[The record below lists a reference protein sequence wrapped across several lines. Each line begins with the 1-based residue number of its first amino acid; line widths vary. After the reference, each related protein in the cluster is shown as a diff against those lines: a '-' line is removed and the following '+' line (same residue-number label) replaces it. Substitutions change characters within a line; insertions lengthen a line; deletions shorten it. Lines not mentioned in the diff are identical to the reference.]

1 MTLTIQDIAF
11 EGVYTSPS
19 MKGFILAVGKC
30 RLKQLHPE
38 TRFINIESPRVF
50 DIYLNGHRA
59 ATFTIAARPTLV
71 NPRNVCQPA
80 MRIEMRSGSSAYE
93 VRYCR
98 TSWLPSTIICLYVG
112 PVISPRT
119 ANAALVR
126 ASLTDRYC
134 VTDHKRRIRLMARTL
149 FTAHSPSESPTPGDP
164 ITPIMSRPTTPPLGP
179 PPPTTFHT
187 LDTPIKE
194 PPRLRY
200 LSPPVHYFPDTPMV
214 PTPQDSDSE
223 PSSPILREIRL
234 QANRIQGNICSS
246 INRMERRLLS
256 RLDALDQGFE
266 VPYWTPPSSPSD
278 PRFRRVD

>member
-1 MTLTIQDIAF
+1 MVLTVQDIAF

-30 RLKQLHPE
+30 RLKQLQPE
-38 TRFINIESPRVF
+38 TRFINVESPRVF

-80 MRIEMRSGSSAYE
+80 MRIEMRSDSSAHE

-98 TSWLPSTIICLYVG
+98 TSWLPSTVICLYVG

-126 ASLTDRYC
+126 VSLTDRYC
-134 VTDHKRRIRLMARTL
+134 VTDHKGRIRLMARTL
-149 FTAHSPSESPTPGDP
+149 FTAHSSSTPPTPDEP
-164 ITPIMSRPTTPPLGP
+164 ATPIMSCPTTPPR
-179 PPPTTFHT
+179 TFHT

-200 LSPPVHYFPDTPMV
+200 LSPPVHHFPNTPMV
-214 PTPQDSDSE
+214 PTPQSSEPE

-234 QANRIQGNICSS
+234 QANRIQSNVCSS
-246 INRMERRLLS
+246 ISRMENRLS
-256 RLDALDQGFE
+256 TRLDALSQRIE

-278 PRFRRVD
+278 PRFRRAD